1 MKPLFQKTILF
12 ISFGLI
18 FAAGS
23 KAQENDTWIELMV
36 TNDYVEALATANLLN
51 LEFDEIGIVSW
62 DETSYAIV
70 SGPFDLTTARERLEL
85 FFASPNG
92 KNLTLA
98 LTDGS
103 IYQKMVWSKGSIIDE
118 ELAPEPVA
126 SSSTITIPFGL
137 VDLEIDPTTHKILPI
152 EIFEAEEDFISSI
165 VSNENTLAKLLDHSL
180 EGGDDQLDS
189 LEISEDQ
196 LQDKNTTDVSDE
208 KEMDDAMSE
217 VDAPES
223 IPLTDALAFAKMN
236 QNKQIQ
242 LALRMVGFYAGD
254 VDGIFGSQSEAAVSL
269 YQRRNGEEETGELTQ
284 TQLARL
290 NTEAEEVIGFA
301 ESLMLNDKNLG
312 LKVILPTAL
321 LELRDISYPYVVLAP
336 NGFRDINVVLISMDG
351 GNAGLR
357 ALHAGLLR
365 HAKIPADG
373 NEIQNGKFRIS
384 YSDFSRNIVAS
395 ARLFGDRIRGVIVS
409 WNPDQDS
416 WMNDYSQVI
425 AGSLG
430 EVNGNTRFVL
440 EDLEP
445 LEKNLQVLN
454 QSLRQEPK
462 LSSTGFFVSSAGDI
476 LTNYKNV
483 EDCTYISADFNQQ
496 VRIRKFYRKGDL
508 ALLEPVDKV
517 SPLHYAALRENLTT
531 FESDI
536 ILGGYSFGGLVN
548 EASITRG
555 TLANVLQDT
564 ENGTNYILELP
575 ASNSDFGGPI
585 LDTTGSVIGILT
597 REVPQGKILPQD
609 THMAQTSDTIINFLK
624 TSGLDVKPSN
634 NATSMDL
641 QQLSRMARDFTVLI
655 RCF

>member
-137 VDLEIDPTTHKILPI
+137 VDLEIDPTTHEILPI

-641 QQLSRMARDFTVLI
+641 LQLSRMARDFTVLI